1 MKNEGGKK
9 FKRTGQREA
18 HQGRE
23 ARHAHQYFLLTP
35 LLTSRSQTARHLAEF
50 WMLEPEM
57 AFTEK
62 DGAMDN
68 VENML
73 KFVIGRAMEDCDED
87 LTFFDKFYEKGLKD
101 RLKKI
106 QEQDFVRLSY
116 RDAVQMLQE
125 EIKKD
130 PSAWQFP
137 EVVFG
142 TDLQTEHER
151 WLCEVRWGRSEA
163 QERSGDIAMNTCL
176 LCDGRS

>member
-1 MKNEGGKK
+1 
-9 FKRTGQREA
+9 
-18 HQGRE
+18 
-23 ARHAHQYFLLTP
+23 
-35 LLTSRSQTARHLAEF
+35 
-50 WMLEPEM
+50 
-57 AFTEK
+57 
-62 DGAMDN
+62 
-68 VENML
+68 
-73 KFVIGRAMEDCDED
+73 
-87 LTFFDKFYEKGLKD
+87 
-101 RLKKI
+101 
-106 QEQDFVRLSY
+106 
-116 RDAVQMLQE
+116 MLQE